1 MNQHSA
7 GKAYSLRAIAG
18 SDLDAI
24 VRHRHRMFVDAG
36 RPDDAGLRAKSDAF
50 REWLQP
56 RLADG
61 RYYGW
66 MIEHESEVVA
76 GLGMMTV
83 DWPPHPLHLEP
94 ARGYILNV
102 YTEPSHRRQGLA
114 KRLTERALAEAAER
128 QLHVLFLHATE
139 HGRLVY
145 DQAGFRST
153 NEMQLHR

>member
-1 MNQHSA
+1 MGA
-7 GKAYSLRAIAG
+7 DGYSLRNVSVA
-18 SDLDAI
+18 DCDCI

-36 RPDDAGLRAKSDAF
+36 RSDDALMAERSATFRDWLR
-50 REWLQP
+50 P

-66 MIEHESEVVA
+66 LCEHGTEVVA

-102 YTEPSHRRQGLA
+102 YTEPEHRRRGLA
-114 KRLTERALAEAAER
+114 RRLTERALTEAR
-128 QLHVLFLHATE
+128 TRGLHVLFLHATE
-139 HGRLVY
+139 GGRLVY
-145 DQAGFRST
+145 AQAGFRSL
-153 NEMQLHR
+153 NEMQLHLP

>member
-1 MNQHSA
+1 MNPRSSSYTIRPLTPA
-7 GKAYSLRAIAG
+7 
-18 SDLDAI
+18 DLDTI
-24 VRHRHRMFVDAG
+24 VHHRHRMFVDAG
-36 RPDDAGLRAKSDAF
+36 KPDDEAMRAKSAAF

-66 MIEHESEVVA
+66 FAMAGEEVAA

-102 YTEPSHRRQGLA
+102 YTEPAHRRHGLA
-114 KRLTERALAEAAER
+114 RRLTDRALEESKQR
-128 QLHVLFLHATE
+128 GLHVLFLHATE
-139 HGRLVY
+139 QGRYVY
-145 DQAGFRST
+145 EQAGFRST
-153 NEMQLHR
+153 NEMQLHL